1 VEDDVISILL
11 RELKIK
17 DNTNVDIVSRKRG
30 WAQTWDLGLRKCKGG
45 ISTNYRVIRP
55 YSPKIKPS

>member
-17 DNTNVDIVSRKRG
+17 DNTNVDIVNRKRG
-30 WAQTWDLGLRKCKGG
+30 WAQTW
-45 ISTNYRVIRP
+45 T
-55 YSPKIKPS
+55 